1 MKITK
6 SRLQQI
12 IKEEIQAEMKKN
24 IAYSG
29 VVLDQDSVGK
39 LKAAAK
45 AIGVPEGFVFQT
57 KAEAPLPHH
66 MTIVAFKPIKHPKG
80 KHDFSEDY
88 PVGGEV
94 ELTVTE
100 IGYDDKAMAAKVIA
114 PGPISEKISFPHITI
129 AINPGK
135 IDPKTGE
142 IDPKSI
148 GKPYDS
154 NKIPADKFQKIGQ
167 FTVRGTVQEVPQG

>member
-29 VVLDQDSVGK
+29 VVLDDKSVEK

-45 AIGVPEGFVFQT
+45 AIGVPEGFVFKT
-57 KAEAPLPHH
+57 NAGAPLPHH
-66 MTIVAFKPIKHPKG
+66 MTIVAFKPIVYSKG
-80 KHDFSEDY
+80 NKSHDFSEHY

-94 ELTVTE
+94 TLTVTH
-100 IGYDDKAMAAKVIA
+100 IGFDNEAMAAKVDP
-114 PGPISEKISFPHITI
+114 PGPISTKRINFPHITI
-129 AINPGK
+129 AIREG
-135 IDPKTGE
+135 
-142 IDPKSI
+142 
-148 GKPYDS
+148 GKPS
-154 NKIPADKFQKIGQ
+154 NSNDILDKNFQKVEE
-167 FTVRGTVQEVPQG
+167 FEVTGTVQEVPQG